1 MQRIALIG
9 LGSAALLAAWAGP
22 AHSAPTFFYVRAD
35 AGGSFPTGS
44 DLQGFDPSPVV
55 GAGVGF
61 SPLPFL
67 RTDITISYRTD
78 YPGSATDTTTLPGI
92 TLNEKADIKS
102 LVGMVNAYY
111 DFPSVAGFTPY
122 VGGGIGL
129 ARNELS
135 TTTISSGGA
144 QIATIN
150 GSTKNEFAWQVGAGI
165 AISVLPAVAIDIGYH
180 YLDAG
185 KFQTS
190 STGTVLG
197 TPISGSPVSGRLKAH
212 EVTAGLRIGF

>member
-1 MQRIALIG
+1 MHRIAL
-9 LGSAALLAAWAGP
+9 AALGGAAMLAAWAGP

-44 DLQGFDPSPVV
+44 NLKGLDPSPVF
-55 GAGVGF
+55 GAGIGF

-67 RTDITISYRTD
+67 RTDVTLTYRSD
-78 YPGSATDTTTLPGI
+78 YPGSATNTTILPGI
-92 TLNEKADIKS
+92 ALNEKSDIKS

-122 VGGGIGL
+122 VGGGIGI
-129 ARNELS
+129 ARNEIR
-135 TTTISSGGA
+135 TTTMSSGGVQLVA
-144 QIATIN
+144 IN
-150 GSTKNEFAWQVGAGI
+150 GSTRNEFAWQAGAGL

-185 KFQTS
+185 KLQTS
-190 STGTVLG
+190 SPGTVLG
-197 TPISGSPVSGRLKAH
+197 MPVSGSPLSGRLKAH
-212 EVTAGLRIGF
+212 EVTAGLRVGF